1 MKEEYLAQALQEVS
15 DGHILEASLPLRR
28 HRRGRA
34 ALGFAACFALV
45 AALSLLVQLHFT
57 ADNAAQESESA
68 VEDTE
73 NCSFDGAFDG
83 AIYND
88 PPAGDTVWDVELAVE
103 EVSATGLTLLI
114 TPYGGSEGEVLSAD
128 GRFTLEKSIGGEWVR
143 LTPSVEEPTG
153 TDLMQQLP
161 TGETM
166 RWELDWSRSFGA
178 LEAGD
183 YRISKTLWD
192 WSGTA
197 VLYQAEFT
205 IR

>member
-34 ALGFAACFALV
+34 VLGFAACFALV
-45 AALSLLVQLHFT
+45 AALSLLMQPHFT
-57 ADNAAQESESA
+57 ADGTAQESESA

-73 NCSFDGAFDG
+73 NGSFDGTFYHAPSTDD
-83 AIYND
+83 A
-88 PPAGDTVWDVELAVE
+88 VWDVEVAVE

-114 TPYGGSEGEVLSAD
+114 TPYGGPEGETLSAG

-143 LTPSVEEPTG
+143 LDPTVEEPTG
-153 TDLMQQLP
+153 TDLMQPLP
-161 TGETM
+161 TGETV
-166 RWELDWSRSFGA
+166 RWELEWSRSFGA

-183 YRISKTLWD
+183 YRIGKTLWD
-192 WSGTA
+192 GSGAA

-205 IR
+205 LR